1 MGTPVPRQSP
11 RSPPRGNPLSGPQ
24 VKLASFSPSLAAET
38 RPRLGSSAGGGRPG
52 PSRGAEPGVAWG
64 AEPGRLLSP
73 ALIPPAPAP
82 RQLQR
87 EGKEGRGLRV
97 SAGAG
102 PSQRDR
108 LRQSGV
114 LAEGA
119 EFRSLSFSECFT
131 GRPACPKAGPGSLQ
145 RLKPARAPPVSFFF
159 FFVGAA
165 NAGAKRGGKSG
176 RAGGSFGRGAAA
188 SPRRWTLRW
197 FRSGLFWRLSPK
209 GGMQYSGCELV
220 TR

>member
-159 FFVGAA
+159 FLSELQTQERSAA
-165 NAGAKRGGKSG
+165 VNRGGQG
-176 RAGGSFGRGAAA
+176 GALDGELRLHLAAGHCAGFGAVCFGDCHPKAACNTVAA
-188 SPRRWTLRW
+188 S
-197 FRSGLFWRLSPK
+197 
-209 GGMQYSGCELV
+209 
-220 TR
+220 

>member
-102 PSQRDR
+102 PQPAGPAAAERGFSRR
-108 LRQSGV
+108 SGV
-114 LAEGA
+114 SLALVLRVLYRTPSLPESRSGLPSKA
-119 EFRSLSFSECFT
+119 EASSGS
-131 GRPACPKAGPGSLQ
+131 AGKL
-145 RLKPARAPPVSFFF
+145 FFF
-159 FFVGAA
+159 FCRSC
-165 NAGAKRGGKSG
+165 KRRSE
-176 RAGGSFGRGAAA
+176 A
-188 SPRRWTLRW
+188 RR
-197 FRSGLFWRLSPK
+197 
-209 GGMQYSGCELV
+209 
-220 TR
+220 

>member
-52 PSRGAEPGVAWG
+52 PAWGAEPGVAWG

-102 PSQRDR
+102 PQPAGPAAAERVFSRR
-108 LRQSGV
+108 SGV
-114 LAEGA
+114 SLALVL
-119 EFRSLSFSECFT
+119 RVLYRTPSLPES
-131 GRPACPKAGPGSLQ
+131 
-145 RLKPARAPPVSFFF
+145 
-159 FFVGAA
+159 
-165 NAGAKRGGKSG
+165 
-176 RAGGSFGRGAAA
+176 
-188 SPRRWTLRW
+188 
-197 FRSGLFWRLSPK
+197 RSGLPSKAEASSGSAGKLFFLSELQTQERSAAVNRGGQGGALDGELRLHLAAGHCAGFGAVCFGDCHPK
-209 GGMQYSGCELV
+209 AACNTVAAS
-220 TR
+220 

>member
-1 MGTPVPRQSP
+1 MGTPVPGQSP
-11 RSPPRGNPLSGPQ
+11 RSPSRGNPLSGPQ
-24 VKLASFSPSLAAET
+24 VKLVSFSPRLAAET
-38 RPRLGSSAGGGRPG
+38 RPRSAPAPGGRPG
-52 PSRGAEPGVAWG
+52 PAWGAEPGVAWG

-102 PSQRDR
+102 PSRRDR

-119 EFRSLSFSECFT
+119 EFRSLSFSECFA
-131 GRPACPKAGPGSLQ
+131 GRPACPKAGPGSFQ

-159 FFVGAA
+159 FFCRSC
-165 NAGAKRGGKSG
+165 KG
-176 RAGGSFGRGAAA
+176 RSEA
-188 SPRRWTLRW
+188 RR
-197 FRSGLFWRLSPK
+197 
-209 GGMQYSGCELV
+209 
-220 TR
+220 